1 MHIVVVG
8 LSHRTAPVE
17 VREKLSIPDQSITES
32 LKALK
37 AFSDVLEVSILSTCN
52 RLEIYALVK
61 DKNTGI
67 SSIKEFISEYSG
79 IIFEDLN
86 PHLFCFRQEEAVLHL
101 MKVSAGLDSLVLGEG
116 QILSQ
121 VKKMMRLGQENQ
133 STGPILNRLLTQS
146 VSTGKKVRSETN
158 LGTGAVSISS
168 AAVELAQ
175 LKIGQE
181 KGFDTLVSLESE
193 NVLVVGAGRMSRLLI
208 THLKSKGCHKL
219 ILLNRNIDRALNL
232 AQDFPDLEIVCRGL
246 NELEENISL
255 SSLVFTST
263 ASEEPIIDLTKI
275 EKINLSNR
283 LKFIDIGVPRNISN
297 DVKQH
302 EFVKSFDVDDLQEV
316 VSRNQ
321 EFRQKIAKEAESLVE
336 EERIIFLEWW
346 ASLEAVPVINKL
358 RSDLELIRKEELQ
371 KALSRMGP
379 DFSARERKVVEAL
392 TKGIINKLRSDLE
405 LIRKEELQKALSR
418 MGPDFS
424 ARERKVVEALTKGII
439 NKILHTPVTK
449 LRSPQ
454 SREERQASLKIVEKL
469 FSLVDEDKNS

>member
-17 VREKLSIPDQSITES
+17 VREKLSIPDQSIPES

-37 AFSDVLEVSILSTCN
+37 AFNDILEVSILSTCN

-61 DKNTGI
+61 DKNLGI

-79 IIFEDLN
+79 VIFEDLN
-86 PHLFCFRQEEAVLHL
+86 PHLFDFKQEEAVLHL

-133 STGPILNRLLTQS
+133 STGPILNRLLSQS

-181 KGFDTLVSLESE
+181 NGVDGLVTLESE
-193 NVLVVGAGRMSRLLI
+193 KVLVVGAGRMSRLLI
-208 THLKSKGCHKL
+208 THLKSKGCHEL
-219 ILLNRNIDRALNL
+219 ILINRNIDRARNL
-232 AQDFPDLEIVCRGL
+232 AGDFPDLKILCKSL
-246 NELEENISL
+246 NELNDNISI

-263 ASEEPIIDLTKI
+263 ASEEPLIDLERVKKI
-275 EKINLSNR
+275 KLNNK
-283 LKFIDIGVPRNISN
+283 LKFIDIGVPRNISS

-302 EFVKSFDVDDLQEV
+302 QFIKSFDVDDLQEV

-321 EFRQKIAKEAESLVE
+321 EFRKKIALEAESLVN

-346 ASLEAVPVINKL
+346 ASLEAVPV
-358 RSDLELIRKEELQ
+358 
-371 KALSRMGP
+371 
-379 DFSARERKVVEAL
+379 
-392 TKGIINKLRSDLE
+392 INKLRSDLE

-469 FSLVDEDKNS
+469 FSLVDDEQIS

>member
-17 VREKLSIPDQSITES
+17 VREKLSIPDQSISES
-32 LKALK
+32 LKVLK
-37 AFSDVLEVSILSTCN
+37 TFSDILEVSILSTCN

-61 DKNTGI
+61 DKNIGI
-67 SSIKEFISEYSG
+67 SSIKEFISGYSG
-79 IIFEDLN
+79 VNSEDLN
-86 PHLFCFRQEEAVLHL
+86 PHLFNFKQEDAVLHL
-101 MKVSAGLDSLVLGEG
+101 MKVSAGLESLVLGEG

-133 STGPILNRLLTQS
+133 STGPILNRLLSQS

-175 LKIGQE
+175 LKIGQDR
-181 KGFDTLVSLESE
+181 GVDGLVTLESE
-193 NVLVVGAGRMSRLLI
+193 KVLIVGAGRMSRLLI
-208 THLKSKGCHKL
+208 THLKSKGCNQL

-232 AQDFPDLEIVCRGL
+232 ANDFSDLKISCKGL
-246 NELEENISL
+246 DELDDNLSK

-263 ASEEPIIDLTKI
+263 ASEQPF
-275 EKINLSNR
+275 INLARVENIVLNR
-283 LKFIDIGVPRNISN
+283 KLKFIDIGVPRNISS
-297 DVKQH
+297 DVKKHQ
-302 EFVKSFDVDDLQEV
+302 FVKSYDVDDLQEV

-321 EFRQKIAKEAESLVE
+321 EFRQKIAKEAESLVK

-392 TKGIINKLRSDLE
+392 TKGI
-405 LIRKEELQKALSR
+405 
-418 MGPDFS
+418 
-424 ARERKVVEALTKGII
+424 V

-469 FSLVDEDKNS
+469 FSLIDDEQIN

>member
-1 MHIVVVG
+1 MQIVVVG

-32 LKALK
+32 LGALK
-37 AFSDVLEVSILSTCN
+37 AFSDILEVSILSTCN

-61 DKNTGI
+61 DKNIGI
-67 SSIKEFISEYSG
+67 SSIKEFISNYSG
-79 IIFEDLN
+79 INFKDLN
-86 PHLFCFRQEEAVLHL
+86 PHLFDFKQEEAVLHL

-133 STGPILNRLLTQS
+133 STGPILNRLLSQS

-181 KGFDTLVSLESE
+181 NGIDGLVTLESE
-193 NVLVVGAGRMSRLLI
+193 KVLVIGAGRMSRLLI
-208 THLKSKGCHKL
+208 THLKSKGCQKL
-219 ILLNRNIDRALNL
+219 ILINRNIDRAINL
-232 AQDFPDLEIVCRGL
+232 SGDFPDLKIDCRGFG
-246 NELEENISL
+246 ELDDYISM
-255 SSLVFTST
+255 SSLIFTST
-263 ASEEPIIDLTKI
+263 ASEEPIIDLGRI
-275 EKINLSNR
+275 EKINLNNR
-283 LKFIDIGVPRNISN
+283 LKFIDIGVPRNISS

-302 EFVKSFDVDDLQEV
+302 DFVKSFDVDDLQEV

-321 EFRQKIAKEAESLVE
+321 EFREKIAKEAESLVDD
-336 EERIIFLEWW
+336 ERVDFLEWW
-346 ASLEAVPVINKL
+346 ASLEAVPV
-358 RSDLELIRKEELQ
+358 
-371 KALSRMGP
+371 
-379 DFSARERKVVEAL
+379 
-392 TKGIINKLRSDLE
+392 INKLRSDLE

-469 FSLVDEDKNS
+469 FSLMDDDKNS